1 MTSAELAALSSP
13 NHHQS
18 LAISVRSACHCQLPI
33 STVAAGLAAL
43 PSPSH
48 LNVSKP
54 RLSSVFTLTLTDVL
68 IADATSL
75 LSPPP
80 RVRPSLPSREKT
92 SRQPSFT
99 AVSKSNLE

>member
-1 MTSAELAALSSP
+1 MTSAELAAPSSP
-13 NHHQS
+13 NHHHHQS

-48 LNVSKP
+48 LIVSKP

-80 RVRPSLPSREKT
+80 PVRLSPREKNESPT
-92 SRQPSFT
+92 KFHRHVQKQP
-99 AVSKSNLE
+99 